1 MKLLQTDSLT
11 TTLQEADLS
20 AASLYEPP
28 PIPFK
33 FETIGWPILAG
44 VLLLALLITAI
55 VLIRK
60 HIKNRYRREAL
71 HELESINDK
80 AVSPIFVILKRV
92 AIRVFGREKAGPLTG
107 QEWLQFLEK
116 TGKNVQLL
124 PFEKELNGAIYKD
137 ESVGDDVKKKLLFN
151 AKKWIKTHEY
161 SGKL

>member
-1 MKLLQTDSLT
+1 MKLLQADSISNPM
-11 TTLQEADLS
+11 QEADLS
-20 AASLYEPP
+20 SAPLYEPP
-28 PIPFK
+28 PVPFT

-71 HELESINDK
+71 RQLETINGT
-80 AVSPIFVILKRV
+80 AVSSIFVILKRI
-92 AIRVFGREKAGPLTG
+92 AIRVFGREKAGSLHG
-107 QEWLQFLEK
+107 HEWLQFLEK

-124 PFEKELNGAIYKD
+124 PLEKELTSAIYKD
-137 ESVGDDVKKKLLFN
+137 APVGDEVKKKLLFN